1 MSTVV
6 DFYNAF
12 EFVGHAPHWEN
23 SAIYDRMED
32 CFLYASEIAGIDEI
46 PEFPD
51 PDRYVGIPHQDEF
64 DLGRH
69 LVLEF
74 VDSRIPNEYGRVR
87 SFFSK
92 AGAYARFKD
101 LLSARDLLKEWH
113 NFEEAAEHAAV
124 ERWCADNHISFAPDP
139 TAHGEGMPVSPESI
153 PIADQAA
160 EDEQVP
166 AFPEFTEKQGQY
178 LAFID
183 SYMTM
188 FGQAPAE
195 LDLQKFFG
203 TAPPTV
209 HQMIIKLEE
218 KGLISRVPRQAR
230 SIRLLV
236 DPDDLPRLK
245 PCAMV
250 PTRR

>member
-6 DFYNAF
+6 DFYDAF
-12 EFVGHAPHWEN
+12 EYVGYAAYGEN
-23 SAIYDRMED
+23 RAVYDRMED
-32 CFLYASEIAGIDEI
+32 CFLYASEMAGVDDI

-51 PDRYVGIPHQDEF
+51 PDRYVGIPHKNEL
-64 DLGRH
+64 DLGRD

-74 VDSRIPNEYGRVR
+74 ADTRIPDDYGRVR

-101 LLSARDLLKEWH
+101 LLFERGLLKEWYA
-113 NFEEAAEHAAV
+113 FEEAAGHAAV
-124 ERWCADNHISFAPDP
+124 ERWCADNHIGFAPDP
-139 TAHGEGMPVSPESI
+139 TAHSEEVPVSAESI

-160 EDEQVP
+160 GDGQVR

-188 FGQAPAE
+188 FRQAPAE
-195 LDLQKFFG
+195 SDLQEFFG
-203 TAPPTV
+203 AAPPTV

-236 DPDDLPRLK
+236 DPDELPRLE
-245 PCAMV
+245 PRGVV
-250 PTRR
+250 PTCR